1 MTEEPYEKF
10 LAPEEPCPLL
20 SHQHPPR
27 GGSLSLSEEGCLDVS
42 DFGCQLSSCHRTD
55 PLHRFHSNRSGR
67 GSAGPGGPRAA
78 GPRRLRD
85 AGGDGDRAGAG
96 AVAAGG
102 ATAAAAAAAAPRRG
116 PVGLPVRQRRGRG
129 CPCCLCPRSPARCR
143 PGGATALRL
152 RLLRAGSPPARP
164 PRLGLRFALAGPC
177 MSSVRP
183 WPVRVRLLV

>member
-67 GSAGPGGPRAA
+67 GSSGPGGPRAA

-102 ATAAAAAAAAPRRG
+102 ATAAAAAAPRRG

-164 PRLGLRFALAGPC
+164 GLGCASLWQG
-177 MSSVRP
+177 
-183 WPVRVRLLV
+183 RV